1 MDLLRDIAPYVALG
15 AAVLAVVLAVLL
27 LSLWTKLRRLRTAQS
42 IVLGHH
48 EQRDVV
54 GHMED
59 LDEQVRNMRA
69 ALEAMTGEIAGHD
82 VRLDTAL
89 SNLAVVRYD
98 AFHDAGGEQSASVA
112 LLDNHRSGVVFS
124 SIAARDFSR
133 MYVKFLHT
141 GIADRELSPEE
152 HQAMT
157 TAVPQPRRAPERR
170 GVSQNAGTP
179 RPAES
184 TTDEDLPS

>member
-15 AAVLAVVLAVLL
+15 AAVLAVVLAALL
-27 LSLWTKLRRLRTAQS
+27 LMLWTKLRRLRQAQS

-54 GHMED
+54 SHMED

-69 ALEAMTGEIAGHD
+69 ALQAMTGEIAGHD

-89 SNLAVVRYD
+89 TNLAVVRYD
-98 AFHDAGGEQSASVA
+98 AFHDAGGEQSASIA
-112 LLDNHRSGVVFS
+112 LLDNHRSGVVLS

-133 MYVKFLHT
+133 MYVKFLHA
-141 GIADRELSPEE
+141 GIADRDLSPEE

-157 TAVPQPRRAPERR
+157 TAVPQPRPAAERR
-170 GVSQNAGTP
+170 GVTQDGAAARRG
-179 RPAES
+179 E
-184 TTDEDLPS
+184 TTADVDVPS